1 MRAKRQQ
8 AIDPRVEV
16 DQKEVVK
23 VSDKYPRPSVTVDCC
38 VFGVDEEG
46 LKLMLIKR
54 RTEPFEDC
62 WALPGGFVGIEETTD
77 TAARRELEEE
87 TGAKDLFLEQL
98 YTFSTVDRDPRGR
111 VISVAYFALVKPDSI
126 QIRVGHEAKEVGWF
140 GARDLPDLAFDHES
154 IVSTALQRLVGKVR
168 YQPIGFELLPQK
180 FTLSHLQKIYE
191 VILGRELDK
200 RNFRR
205 AVLKMGILNA
215 LDEKESGVPHRPSQL
230 FRFDQAEYERLLQKG
245 FSFEL

>member
-1 MRAKRQQ
+1 M
-8 AIDPRVEV
+8 
-16 DQKEVVK
+16 
-23 VSDKYPRPSVTVDCC
+23 
-38 VFGVDEEG
+38 FGVDQEG

-54 RTEPFEDC
+54 RTKPFEDC
-62 WALPGGFVGIEETTD
+62 WALPGGFVGISETTD
-77 TAARRELEEE
+77 EAARRELEEE

-111 VISVAYFALVKPDSI
+111 VISVAYFALVKPDSV
-126 QIRVGHEAKEVGWF
+126 QIRVGDEAKEVGWF
-140 GARDLPDLAFDHES
+140 GARDLPELAFDHET

-168 YQPIGFELLPQK
+168 YQPIGFELLPKK

-191 VILGRELDK
+191 VILGRDLDK

-205 AVLKMGILNA
+205 AVLKMGILDA
-215 LDEKESGVPHRPSQL
+215 LDEKETGVPHRPSQL
-230 FRFDQAEYERLLQKG
+230 FRFDQSEYERLVEKG